1 VKIKENLLLYIL
13 VFLSLEKFIQ
23 HVVVTYAFYVD
34 MGEIRSTVMVDHRF
48 LMISGFIVGILFL
61 VNIPF
66 LLQRKRNSFTVLFF
80 LAIFDFI
87 GVFIAQGTLAIDIT
101 LSFLIASLILL
112 ILIVERKRFF
122 DQTG

>member
-1 VKIKENLLLYIL
+1 MKIKDHLLLYIL
-13 VFLSLEKFIQ
+13 VFLSFEKFIQ
-23 HVVVTYAFYVD
+23 HMVVTYAFYVD
-34 MGEIRSTVMVDHRF
+34 MGEIRSTVMVDHRL

-66 LLQRKRNSFTVLFF
+66 LLQRKRSSFTVLFF

-87 GVFIAQGTLAIDIT
+87 GEFIAQGTLAIDIT
-101 LSFLIASLILL
+101 VSFLVASLILL
-112 ILIVERKRFF
+112 ILIIGRKQFV